1 MSLTKQTALLSLE
14 MLSRTFAATYP
25 THFLGATF
33 DVVSAAMRHANPSVQ
48 GSALICQAAIC
59 LQLGAKMVPKIPKFM
74 PQVVVLLKKIF
85 APAKTDEA
93 TEEALVKDGKLLS
106 LSLSLV
112 SRTVAVARMAT
123 GLTRLNSPLVVQMP
137 ISSCCRSAPCRR
149 WRLPSM
155 ALVSSSAPTSAT
167 SSRPWSPF
175 PTTTPHPRYRM
186 ALFFSVLLLLLHF

>member
-14 MLSRTFAATYP
+14 MLSRTFAANYP

-74 PQVVVLLKKIF
+74 PQVIVLLKKIF
-85 APAKTDEA
+85 APAKAGEA

-106 LSLSLV
+106 LSLV
-112 SRTVAVARMAT
+112 NRTVAVARMAT
-123 GLTRLNSPLVVQMP
+123 GLIRSNSPLVVQMP

-149 WRLPSM
+149 WRLPST
-155 ALVSSSAPTSAT
+155 ASASSSAPTSAT

-175 PTTTPHPRYRM
+175 PTTTPHPRYHM
-186 ALFFSVLLLLLHF
+186 APFFSVLFPPLRPSF

>member
-14 MLSRTFAATYP
+14 MLSRTFAANYP

-74 PQVVVLLKKIF
+74 PQVIVLLKKIF
-85 APAKTDEA
+85 APAKTGEA

-106 LSLSLV
+106 RSLSL
-112 SRTVAVARMAT
+112 AAQPP
-123 GLTRLNSPLVVQMP
+123 PLAWQ
-137 ISSCCRSAPCRR
+137 
-149 WRLPSM
+149 
-155 ALVSSSAPTSAT
+155 LV
-167 SSRPWSPF
+167 
-175 PTTTPHPRYRM
+175 
-186 ALFFSVLLLLLHF
+186 